1 MCLVVVIIVRDGHIF
16 PYSENIPSWS
26 HNLCTQHATA
36 TILDVFYK
44 DLKVRATAFFNWSAP
59 CGTELQHTAQSH
71 PYWQ

>member
-44 DLKVRATAFFNWSAP
+44 DLKVRATAFFN
-59 CGTELQHTAQSH
+59 
-71 PYWQ
+71 